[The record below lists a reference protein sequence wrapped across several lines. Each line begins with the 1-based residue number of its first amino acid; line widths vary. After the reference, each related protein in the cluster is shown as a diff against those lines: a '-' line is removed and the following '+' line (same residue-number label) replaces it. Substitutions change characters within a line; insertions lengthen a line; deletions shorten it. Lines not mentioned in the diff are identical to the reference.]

1 MKKRILLLK
10 IGQVDKI
17 ILVKLKKNL
26 EWVFKDFQI
35 KVRILPKELD
45 LNSSYYHP
53 KKRKYNADRIIKG
66 MNEYLLDYDIF
77 RVLGIV
83 NEDIYSGTYNF
94 IFGRADGIIS
104 RIALI
109 SVIRLNE
116 IFYNRTEDN
125 SLFEK
130 RTLKEAIHELGHT
143 FGLSHCQNHCVMQ
156 FSNSLMEADNKPI
169 RFCKNCLKKVEV
181 FLSKT

>member
-1 MKKRILLLK
+1 MRRRILLLK

-26 EWVFKDFQI
+26 EWIFKDFQI
-35 KVRILPKELD
+35 KVRILLKELD
-45 LNSSYYHP
+45 LKDSYYHP
-53 KKRKYNADRIIKG
+53 KKRKYNADRIIEG
-66 MNEYLLDYDIF
+66 MKEYLLDHDFF

-104 RIALI
+104 KIALI

-116 IFYNRTEDN
+116 IFYNRTKDN

-130 RTLKEAIHELGHT
+130 RILREAIHELGHT
-143 FGLSHCQNHCVMQ
+143 FGLSHCQNHCIMQ

-169 RFCKNCLKKVEV
+169 RFCKDCFKKLEV
-181 FLSKT
+181 FLSNT